1 MYVVCVCAC
10 LWCAMGAVLFGL
22 KTNTIVAPSLY
33 RPTVIH
39 SFSFIRHH
47 SNRTRPRSVILLL
60 LFFFATN
67 KFGGKCS
74 VVVWVRAGEE
84 RLIFSCCLFKF
95 LPFFSTYLLKSNSLE
110 RTSEQIDKDFRSVCF
125 VMFAWCNMDS
135 LVSGDRTWMGSVAV
149 YQVMSEKK
157 INKFTRK
164 KNIHFKIIN
173 GVIVPIASSSSSS
186 SS

>member
-1 MYVVCVCAC
+1 MRDGRCFVRTQDEHHCR
-10 LWCAMGAVLFGL
+10 AVAVSADG
-22 KTNTIVAPSLY
+22 Y
-33 RPTVIH
+33 
-39 SFSFIRHH
+39 SFIFIQSASFESYSSAFSH
-47 SNRTRPRSVILLL
+47 SIITV
-60 LFFFATN
+60 FFATN